1 MRNDEPVILL
11 TLLFCT
17 LAIKSSLH
25 FTHTSIELGYSV
37 KNCQPCVKY
46 REPQCQKS
54 CDTSLISLNL
64 SCFCAASYMYGA
76 INSSFPSNSISGSS
90 NKTNSDPDTWET
102 LPVCAFT
109 SAAFQTREHPFPIAE
124 RHFHRWFTWRRQRS
138 PRTDGL

>member
-11 TLLFCT
+11 LLLFCT

-46 REPQCQKS
+46 RETQCQKS

-76 INSSFPSNSISGSS
+76 INSSFPSNLISGSL
-90 NKTNSDPDTWET
+90 NKTNS
-102 LPVCAFT
+102 
-109 SAAFQTREHPFPIAE
+109 AAQIQTPGRLCLHQCIFQTRDHPFPIAE